1 MSDLAQFEQEL
12 LRRNAALEERAAA
25 SIARAKAVVEGQVAS
40 ASGVAALVAKSELA
54 FAAHWRATNV
64 TVASTFS
71 SGSEYTLEV
80 TNQWSYASQASVTC

>member
-1 MSDLAQFEQEL
+1 M
-12 LRRNAALEERAAA
+12 NAFKQSNVYSGRYTVTDA
-25 SIARAKAVVEGQVAS
+25 SSGDEVAS
-40 ASGVAALVAKSELA
+40 GELA